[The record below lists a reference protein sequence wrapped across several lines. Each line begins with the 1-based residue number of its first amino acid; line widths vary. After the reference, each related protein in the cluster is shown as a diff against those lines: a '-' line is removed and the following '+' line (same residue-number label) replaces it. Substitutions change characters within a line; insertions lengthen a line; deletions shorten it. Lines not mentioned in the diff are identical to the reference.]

1 MGYAIVGGI
10 GLAVGLGLMVW
21 ALLERKKRSQ
31 AELALKDER
40 VKRIEA
46 QRIAD
51 ANRARVTELSENVA
65 KLDAQLFVQ
74 RQRISECRERLAEG
88 GTPAAIK
95 RWLDSELGEDQL

>member
-10 GLAVGLGLMVW
+10 GLAVGLGLMFW
-21 ALLERKKRSQ
+21 ALIERKKRNQ

-51 ANRARVTELSENVA
+51 ENRARVNELSENVG
-65 KLDAQLFVQ
+65 KLNAQLAVQ
-74 RQRISECRERLAEG
+74 RQRIGECRERLAEG

-95 RWLDSELGEDQL
+95 SWLDSELGDDVL